1 MQSFV
6 SVFPPKQF
14 VSRLLWMV
22 LHCKYIINNYG
33 VNNTKSIV
41 KPLSMAKHSVTFAYL
56 SIGHIILQGSHDF
69 CLYVL
74 FVTVTGLA
82 VLILIQFPARWFRCS
97 CNLCK
102 YTWSTATIINGCL
115 PLLLT
120 FKSSL
125 TVENNRDQ
133 PVARQCWV

>member
-1 MQSFV
+1 
-6 SVFPPKQF
+6 
-14 VSRLLWMV
+14 
-22 LHCKYIINNYG
+22 
-33 VNNTKSIV
+33 
-41 KPLSMAKHSVTFAYL
+41 MAKHSVTFAYL

-102 YTWSTATIINGCL
+102 YTWSTATIINGCF

-133 PVARQCWV
+133 PVTRQCVGYNYCWVFKIDALYTSNITSFFPLIQALNKLGRLVKLL